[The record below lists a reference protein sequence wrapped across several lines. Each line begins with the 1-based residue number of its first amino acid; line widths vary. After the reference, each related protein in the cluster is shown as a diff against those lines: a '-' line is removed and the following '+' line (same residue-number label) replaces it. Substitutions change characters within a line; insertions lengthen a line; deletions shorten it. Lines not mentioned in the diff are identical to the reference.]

1 MRERFTQIYR
11 YLQLTRGIKTQTDLA
26 NAIGSN
32 RSVISAA
39 MRGDETYLK
48 PALLH
53 RINAAFGNIFSVNWI
68 NTGEGEML
76 ASTTTTGDVISAG
89 RDAIG
94 RGATYNGAP
103 AYTDM
108 QNTIDTLLSQQGE
121 FLRTISNLA
130 AQNNTLTQL
139 LAKK

>member
-1 MRERFTQIYR
+1 MQERFTQVYR
-11 YLQLTRGIKTQTDLA
+11 YLQLSRGIKTQTDLA

-32 RSVISAA
+32 RSVISSAL
-39 MRGDETYLK
+39 RGDKAYCK
-48 PALLH
+48 VGLLH

-76 ASTTTTGDVISAG
+76 AGTTTGDVINAG

-94 RGATYNGAP
+94 RGATYNSAP